1 MTVSKF
7 RKRKR
12 KLLSCVPVL
21 DKREFRHFHV
31 VVMRWRYRHV
41 QKSVMHV
48 QSCPFAV
55 LVGAPFCVAPAHLL
69 FFNYCHFYWDA
80 KREPPSRKEI
90 SSSFGHFLH
99 TEKRRTRNRK
109 CCWLFRISSKERVG
123 PGVYYWDHPK
133 CRKTTKRTKQFAVLV
148 QSPEIISAHFD
159 L

>member
-1 MTVSKF
+1 MSKF

-31 VVMRWRYRHV
+31 VVMQWRYRNV

-55 LVGAPFCVAPAHLL
+55 LVGAPFCVAPGHLL

-90 SSSFGHFLH
+90 LPRLDIICTRKKGRPE
-99 TEKRRTRNRK
+99 TESEY
-109 CCWLFRISSKERVG
+109 CWLFRISSKERVG
-123 PGVYYWDHPK
+123 PRVYYWDHPK